1 MRVGRPP
8 GASTTAKK
16 DPEKEIP
23 AVADRRELVL
33 SADQPLRLRTRVAGL
48 FLFMPLLV
56 RLGFDRLVHKADYP
70 GSKMVPA
77 DAALL
82 SLLTLKLLDKER
94 RSHIDDFNFEEALGL
109 FAGLNVLP
117 KKTFA
122 SDYSYRTQR
131 PQQQQLLAGWV
142 KQLSPLLLPKA
153 RSFSLDFHPIPYRG
167 DEAVLENHYI
177 PCRGQASPSVQ
188 SFFAQEHENHVFCYA
203 NANLTR
209 DEQAGE
215 VLRFVEFWQDL
226 TGQNPEWLY
235 FDSKLTTYA
244 ELSRLNERGVYF
256 VTIRRRGPALM
267 KRLAERPHGDW
278 TGAVIDIPKR
288 RQKRI
293 RYLEET
299 VALADYAGSVRQIA
313 VTGLGREEPTL
324 FVTNHLEVRPR
335 ELIMNYARRNGIEDG
350 LGTNVNFFH
359 LDCLASEVRLNVD
372 LDVTLTVIAN
382 GCYRWLASQ
391 LKGFQQAKPKQLY
404 RKFIETGGQI
414 EVASNRRLLVTFDR
428 RSHNPILREAA
439 LDRDSPPIPWL
450 RNYRVEFD
458 YK

>member
-1 MRVGRPP
+1 MGRPI
-8 GASTTAKK
+8 GASSAQRAA
-16 DPEKEIP
+16 EKEIP

-33 SADQPLRLRTRVAGL
+33 SSSEPLRLRTRVAGL
-48 FLFMPLLV
+48 FLFLPLLA
-56 RLGFDRLVHKADYP
+56 RLGFDRLVQQADYP
-70 GSKMVPA
+70 GSKKVPA

-82 SLLTLKLLDKER
+82 ALLTLKLLDKER

-109 FAGLNVLP
+109 FAGLNILP
-117 KKTFA
+117 KKSFA
-122 SDYSYRTQR
+122 TDYSYRTQR
-131 PQQQQLLAGWV
+131 QQQQQLLAGWV
-142 KQLSPLLLPKA
+142 KQLAPLLLPEA

-167 DEAVLENHYI
+167 DLAILENHYL
-177 PCRGQASPSVQ
+177 PCRGQAGPSVQ
-188 SFFAQEHENHVFCYA
+188 TFFAQEHETHVFCYA

-209 DEQAGE
+209 DEQHGE
-215 VLRFVEFWQDL
+215 VLRFVDFWNAL
-226 TGQNPEWLY
+226 TGHHPEWLY

-256 VTIRRRGPALM
+256 ATIRRRGPAILQ
-267 KRLAERPHGDW
+267 RLKQRPTSDW
-278 TGAVIDIPKR
+278 VGAVIDIPKR
-288 RQKRI
+288 RQKHV

-299 VALADYAGSVRQIA
+299 VTLPDYQGAARQIA

-324 FVTNHLEVRPR
+324 FLTNHLDVRPR
-335 ELIMNYARRNGIEDG
+335 QLITNYARRNGIEDG

-382 GCYRWLASQ
+382 GCYRWLARQ
-391 LKGFQQAKPKQLY
+391 LKGFEQAKPKQLY
-404 RKFIETGGQI
+404 RKFIETGGQV
-414 EVASNRRLLVTFDR
+414 EVAANQRLVVTFDR

-450 RNYRVEFD
+450 KNYRVEFA
-458 YK
+458 YR